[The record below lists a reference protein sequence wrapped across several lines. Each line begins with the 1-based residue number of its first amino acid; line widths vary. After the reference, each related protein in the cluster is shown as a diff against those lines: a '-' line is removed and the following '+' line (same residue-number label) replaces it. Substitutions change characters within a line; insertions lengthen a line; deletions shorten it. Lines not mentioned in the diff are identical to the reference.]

1 MNNKGIIRCCQGRA
15 LVLSSEYK
23 NRLTIFT
30 KEYSPR
36 PVGSEV
42 SRKLYH
48 LIIWGC
54 MITRSKL
61 VGPVLSEILIEEME
75 FHFSFSL
82 LTLPLSTNP
91 NPAFGKGMGQHLH
104 VSTSCL
110 ECSPHT
116 VQPPLANFFLQLL
129 PKNLLGCCPPSQV

>member
-1 MNNKGIIRCCQGRA
+1 
-15 LVLSSEYK
+15 
-23 NRLTIFT
+23 
-30 KEYSPR
+30 
-36 PVGSEV
+36 
-42 SRKLYH
+42 
-48 LIIWGC
+48 

-82 LTLPLSTNP
+82 RTLPLSTNP

-116 VQPPLANFFLQLL
+116 VQPPFANFSYSYFQRTF
-129 PKNLLGCCPPSQV
+129 